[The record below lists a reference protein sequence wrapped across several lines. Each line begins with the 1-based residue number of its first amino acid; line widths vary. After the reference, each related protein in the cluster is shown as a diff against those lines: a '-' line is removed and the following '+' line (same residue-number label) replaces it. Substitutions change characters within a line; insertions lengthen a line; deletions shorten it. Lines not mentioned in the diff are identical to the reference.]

1 VSGPLTRTGA
11 GALLTAVVLYATGA
25 LFGYRLLAAAG
36 VGVAALVV
44 LAAGWVVVRPRV
56 AVTRTVTPD
65 RVSAGERTLGRL
77 DIRNRSRLP
86 SVPFV
91 AADRVDARAVEL
103 GIGALAGGG
112 RRVVHYPVPTEHR
125 GRITLGPLTVERRDP
140 IGLFRRAQP
149 ITADSLLWVHPRV
162 HPAVPLPVGL
172 VLDYEGNSSANAR
185 LGTVTFASLRDYV
198 RGDDPRRIHWRS
210 TARTGRLIVRE
221 HIDTTEPTTTVVL
234 DNAAALSAAA
244 FEEAVE
250 VAASVVHAVQ
260 SVGRPAVL
268 HIVADTEVPG
278 ADSLLDRLAAVA
290 GTPGS
295 ATAVLE
301 TIERLP
307 AGGVLVVVTGSDPA
321 VLSRFADQRRRFNP
335 VVVVE
340 LLSGDDP
347 VPAATRRRAGMAVLS
362 APTAAEAIGR
372 WNRLAAGGNE

>member
-1 VSGPLTRTGA
+1 MSGPFTRTGV
-11 GALLTAVVLYATGA
+11 GALLTALALYGTGS
-25 LFGYRLLAAAG
+25 LLGYRVLASAG
-36 VGVAALVV
+36 VGIAMLVV
-44 LAAGWVVVRPRV
+44 LAGCWVVVRPRV

-65 RVSAGERTLGRL
+65 RVTAGDRTLGRL
-77 DIRNRSRLP
+77 DVHNRSRFP

-91 AADRVDARAVEL
+91 AVDRVGAQNVEL
-103 GIGALAGGG
+103 AVAALSSGG
-112 RRVVHYPVPTEHR
+112 RRAVHYPVPTAHR

-162 HPAVPLPVGL
+162 YPAVPLPVGL
-172 VLDYEGNSSANAR
+172 ILDYEGNASANAR

-234 DNAAALSAAA
+234 DNTATMSAPT

-250 VAASVVHAVQ
+250 VAASVARAVQ
-260 SVGRPAVL
+260 NSGRPVVL
-268 HIVADTEVPG
+268 HVVAESDDDG
-278 ADSLLDRLAAVA
+278 AISLLDRLAAVSA
-290 GTPGS
+290 APGS
-295 ATAVLE
+295 PSSVLE
-301 TIERLP
+301 AIQRLP
-307 AGGVLVVVTGSDPA
+307 AGGVLVVVTGSDPGTLA
-321 VLSRFADQRRRFNP
+321 RFADQRRRFNP

-340 LLSGDDP
+340 MLSGDDS
-347 VPAATRRRAGMAVLS
+347 VPAATRRRTGMAVLS

-372 WNRLAAGGNE
+372 WNRVAGGSE